1 MAEFYDESKFKLLKD
16 WNWSK
21 VIGKA
26 DDLQYQENEEKM
38 HELLLEYL
46 GIEDETELTSE
57 HLQNLQDLI
66 AYLET
71 PYADG
76 GLGHDQ
82 NGTSAHYYALYS
94 VAFRWIESLDE

>member
-38 HELLLEYL
+38 YELLLEYL

-82 NGTSAHYYALYS
+82 MAPQHTIIRSTQSHFDGLNL
-94 VAFRWIESLDE
+94 EE